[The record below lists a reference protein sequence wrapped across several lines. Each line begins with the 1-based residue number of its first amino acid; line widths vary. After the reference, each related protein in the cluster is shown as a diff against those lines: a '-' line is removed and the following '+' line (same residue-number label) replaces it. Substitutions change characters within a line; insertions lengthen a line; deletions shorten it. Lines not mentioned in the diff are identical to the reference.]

1 MNGTI
6 RAIIALACLLSSAG
20 SWGTDQKS
28 TDYLTFDYADVVAHE
43 IKPHRRTIPHA
54 GVGSGFHQ
62 LHLFLIV
69 SPAGD
74 VVEAT
79 ADGDDDILK
88 FWPDLRAEVLRWKFV
103 PFEENGKAVT
113 AKIDE
118 YLDLVPPE
126 RLPLIHM
133 PAPTVRSDSNV
144 AITLRRTGCY
154 GRCPSYQVSIT
165 TRGIVFEGDA
175 FVSALGRHTDT
186 ADPHAV
192 RELARKFVAADFY
205 SMNDE
210 YRAGVTD
217 NPTCILSIS
226 IDDHKKEVV
235 DYVGSWVGMPAVI
248 TGLEDDVDSFAQTQ
262 RWIKGAEATVPALKP
277 E

>member
-1 MNGTI
+1 MI
-6 RAIIALACLLSSAG
+6 RAIVAFACLLLGAGLPGSA
-20 SWGTDQKS
+20 QKPAE
-28 TDYLTFDYADVVAHE
+28 YPAFDYTDAVAHE
-43 IKPHRRTIPHA
+43 IQPHRRTIPHV
-54 GVGSGFHQ
+54 GVSSGFHE
-62 LHLFLIV
+62 LHLTLLV

-74 VVEAT
+74 VVQAT

-88 FWPDLRAEVLRWKFV
+88 FWPDLRTEVLHWEFI

-113 AKIDE
+113 ARIDE

-133 PAPTVRSDSNV
+133 SAPAVRPDSNV
-144 AITLRRTGCY
+144 TIKLRRTVCY
-154 GRCPSYQVSIT
+154 GRCPSYQVSVT

-175 FVSALGRHTDT
+175 FVSALGRHSDT

-192 RELARKFVAADFY
+192 RELAKKFVAADFY

-217 NPTCILSIS
+217 NPTYILSIS

-248 TGLEDDVDSFAQTQ
+248 TRLEDDVDSFAQTQ
-262 RWIKGAEATVPALKP
+262 RWIEGTEAPVPAIKP

>member
-1 MNGTI
+1 MT
-6 RAIIALACLLSSAG
+6 RAIVTLACMLLGADA
-20 SWGTDQKS
+20 WGQDQKPTES
-28 TDYLTFDYADVVAHE
+28 PAFDYKAAYSHE

-54 GVGSGFHQ
+54 GVSSGFHE
-62 LHLFLIV
+62 LHLSLLV

-74 VVEAT
+74 VTEAT
-79 ADGDDDILK
+79 ADGDEDILK
-88 FWPDLRAEVLRWKFV
+88 FWPDLRPEVLRWKFI
-103 PFEENGKAVT
+103 PFAQDGQAVT

-126 RLPLIHM
+126 RRPLIHM
-133 PAPTVRSDSNV
+133 RAPAVRPDSNV
-144 AITLRRTGCY
+144 TITLRRTVCY

-165 TRGIVFEGDA
+165 PRGIVFEGDA
-175 FVSALGRHTDT
+175 FVAAVGRHTG
-186 ADPHAV
+186 AVDPHAV
-192 RELARKFVAADFY
+192 RELAKKFVAADFY

-217 NPTCILSIS
+217 NPTYILSIS
-226 IDDHKKEVV
+226 IDDHKKQIV

-248 TGLEDDVDSFAQTQ
+248 TDLEDAVDAFAQTS
-262 RWIKGAEATVPALKP
+262 RWIKGTEALVPTSNP

>member
-1 MNGTI
+1 MSPMI
-6 RAIIALACLLSSAG
+6 RAIVAVTCLLLGAG
-20 SWGTDQKS
+20 SRSIGQKPAE
-28 TDYLTFDYADVVAHE
+28 YPTFDYGVVYSHE

-54 GVGSGFHQ
+54 GVSSGFHQ
-62 LHLFLIV
+62 LHLTLLV

-74 VVEAT
+74 VMQAT

-88 FWPDLRAEVLRWKFV
+88 FWPDLRTEVLHWKFT
-103 PFEENGKAVT
+103 PFEQNGQPIT
-113 AKIDE
+113 AKVDE

-133 PAPTVRSDSNV
+133 LAPVVRPDSNV
-144 AITLRRTGCY
+144 TIRLRRTGCY
-154 GRCPSYQVSIT
+154 GRCPSYQVSVT

-175 FVSALGRHTDT
+175 FVAALGRHTDM

-192 RELARKFVAADFY
+192 RELAKKFVAADFY

-217 NPTCILSIS
+217 NPTYVLSVS

-248 TGLEDDVDSFAQTQ
+248 TDLEDDVDSFAQTQ
-262 RWIKGAEATVPALKP
+262 RWIKGTETPGPAPQP